1 MFIRR
6 HTDMKRVYGEVSVRE
21 YFHMMDAV
29 FEDHHVSNELKQKLQ
44 AIYPKMKVSRRIR
57 CQLDSTSMC

>member
-1 MFIRR
+1 
-6 HTDMKRVYGEVSVRE
+6 MKRVYGEVSVRE

-29 FEDHHVSNELKQKLQ
+29 FEDHHFSNELKQKLQ

>member
-6 HTDMKRVYGEVSVRE
+6 HTDMKRVYGEVSIRE

-29 FEDHHVSNELKQKLQ
+29 FEDQGSSESRTQLEEVQVSPGLN
-44 AIYPKMKVSRRIR
+44 
-57 CQLDSTSMC
+57 